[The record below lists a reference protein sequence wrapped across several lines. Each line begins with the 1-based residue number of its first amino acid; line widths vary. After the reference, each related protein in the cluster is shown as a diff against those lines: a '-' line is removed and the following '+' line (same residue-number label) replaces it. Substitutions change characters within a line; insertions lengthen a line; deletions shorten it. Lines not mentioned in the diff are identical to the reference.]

1 MPVTRVFQ
9 RMARTDYLP
18 WIYQLPVGL
27 GDVSFGLQF
36 HVLQSQIR
44 CVDRE
49 AGDQQK
55 QSYGVKN
62 TYNHAS
68 QLPVFLLSI
77 LLKLHS
83 QKTPRPRRIPSGL
96 TGYDE
101 CWTFDLRRLRSSN
114 TTVMQLQCC

>member
-27 GDVSFGLQF
+27 GDVSFGLQS
-36 HVLQSQIR
+36 HVLQSRIW
-44 CVDRE
+44 CVERE
-49 AGDQQK
+49 ADDQQK

-68 QLPVFLLSI
+68 RFPVFLPSI

-83 QKTPRPRRIPSGL
+83 QKTPRLRRIPSGL
-96 TGYDE
+96 MGYD
-101 CWTFDLRRLRSSN
+101 
-114 TTVMQLQCC
+114 